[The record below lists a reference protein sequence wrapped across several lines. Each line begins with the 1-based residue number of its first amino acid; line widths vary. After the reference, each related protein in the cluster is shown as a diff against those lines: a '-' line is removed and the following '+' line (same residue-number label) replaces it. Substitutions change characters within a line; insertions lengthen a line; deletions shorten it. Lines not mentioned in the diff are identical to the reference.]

1 MYVKTYHRTLFY
13 LSRALLLDL
22 SDNNRKHAQNNTV
35 VVQQEEMDR
44 VGVEPTTSAC
54 SLKPRPTYIHLKAAS
69 MEEEFTV
76 QIPPAPPFL
85 SILRSPVLSS
95 EVLRKS

>member
-1 MYVKTYHRTLFY
+1 MHYII
-13 LSRALLLDL
+13 ALLLNL
-22 SDNNRKHAQNNTV
+22 SDNYQNQAQNNTV
-35 VVQQEEMDR
+35 VTAQKEMDR

-85 SILRSPVLSS
+85 SMLRSPLLSS
-95 EVLRKS
+95 EVLRKKLTR